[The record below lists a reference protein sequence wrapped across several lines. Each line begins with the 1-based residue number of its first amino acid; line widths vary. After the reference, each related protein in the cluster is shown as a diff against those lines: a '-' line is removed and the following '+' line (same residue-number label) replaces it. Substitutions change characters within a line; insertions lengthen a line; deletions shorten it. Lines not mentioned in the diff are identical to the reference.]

1 MLDLSNSTT
10 STATSTTTSPASYS
24 EIELC
29 ALWGMGAKAIY
40 NRRMLGNMPPHFLKG
55 KQIRYLVPDV
65 EDYTYTYVCRG
76 IKKSQ
81 I

>member
-1 MLDLSNSTT
+1 MSNFTT
-10 STATSTTTSPASYS
+10 PATTTTTPASYS

-40 NRRMLGNMPPHFLKG
+40 NRRMLGNMPAHFLKG
-55 KQIRYLVPDV
+55 KQVRYLAADI
-65 EDYTYTYVCRG
+65 DAYTYAYVCRG

>member
-1 MLDLSNSTT
+1 MSNITT
-10 STATSTTTSPASYS
+10 PATSTTTSPASYS

-29 ALWGMGAKAIY
+29 ALWGLGAKAIY
-40 NRRMLGNMPPHFLKG
+40 NRRMLGNMPAHFLKG
-55 KQIRYLVPDV
+55 KQIRYLVSDV
-65 EDYTYTYVCRG
+65 EAYTYTYVCRG